1 MVGSFNLLKFLMDL
15 SGSSYR
21 LKNRKHKMYVNLL
34 VAIIVYDYLLFPV
47 PMLAKGVTETKKQ
60 QPVVAFAGQESAA
73 SKSTS
78 TISIGSLN
86 ISKNIQIEPVAVKK
100 TVVLIKNH
108 GYHSMTAYNSEVGQT
123 DSDPCTTANG
133 FNLCKHNQED
143 TVAANF
149 LKFGTKVRIPE
160 LFGDRVFVVRDR
172 MNSRY
177 QERVD
182 VWFKDRQDAL
192 KFGVRKAKIEIVE
205 EI

>member
-1 MVGSFNLLKFLMDL
+1 MDL
-15 SGSSYR
+15 SDSSYR
-21 LKNRKHKMYVNLL
+21 LKSRKHKIYVKLL
-34 VAIIVYDYLLFPV
+34 VAIIVYDYMMFPL
-47 PMLAKGVTETKKQ
+47 PILAKEANKARKL
-60 QPVVAFAGQESAA
+60 QPVASFAGQESVALTTA
-73 SKSTS
+73 NTTPITS
-78 TISIGSLN
+78 LD
-86 ISKNIQIEPVAVKK
+86 ISKKVQAEPIVVKK
-100 TVVLIKNH
+100 TVKIKDH

-123 DSDPCTTANG
+123 DGDPCTTANG
-133 FNLCKHNQED
+133 FNLCKHNEED

-182 VWFKDRQDAL
+182 VWFKDHQDAI

-205 EI
+205 EL

>member
-1 MVGSFNLLKFLMDL
+1 MMGFFNLLKFTMDL
-15 SGSSYR
+15 SGSCHR
-21 LKNRKHKMYVNLL
+21 LKNRKHKIYVNLL
-34 VAIIVYDYLLFPV
+34 VAIVVYDYLMFPL
-47 PMLAKGVTETKKQ
+47 PILAKEAVSAKQLQPVTAVAGQASGYSSVSESTPVTLSNISKKEEVK
-60 QPVVAFAGQESAA
+60 PVVA
-73 SKSTS
+73 
-78 TISIGSLN
+78 
-86 ISKNIQIEPVAVKK
+86 K
-100 TVVLIKNH
+100 TVLKVKDH

>member
-1 MVGSFNLLKFLMDL
+1 MDL
-15 SGSSYR
+15 SGSCHR
-21 LKNRKHKMYVNLL
+21 LKNRKHKIYVNLL
-34 VAIIVYDYLLFPV
+34 VAIVAYDYLLFPL
-47 PMLAKGVTETKKQ
+47 PILAKESAEIKKQ
-60 QPVVAFAGQESAA
+60 QPVVAVAGQSSDSLTVSESTPAIS
-73 SKSTS
+73 SK
-78 TISIGSLN
+78 
-86 ISKNIQIEPVAVKK
+86 ISKKVEAEPVVSKKIVK
-100 TVVLIKNH
+100 IKDH

-182 VWFKDRQDAL
+182 VWFKNRQDAL